1 MTAERQM
8 EEIDMETASGTKTDA
23 FLKRVELLQSELK
36 APKNN
41 YNNFGKYKYRS
52 CEDIFEAVKPLTKK
66 YNLVLHVSDD
76 LMVLDDKNAY
86 VRATATLTD
95 IETPSYTLSSAGWAR
110 IDGSKKGMD
119 AAQITGSASSYA
131 RKYALN
137 GLLLIDDTKD
147 SDYTNTGDKQEPQPY
162 QRKAEASESP
172 RRKAALQLWEAK
184 GQDPHAL
191 REYVYKKTGKTIS
204 KNTSDSEWADVL
216 DIIKND
222 SSLHDPNKIPLN
234 G

>member
-1 MTAERQM
+1 MPDRQM
-8 EEIDMETASGTKTDA
+8 EETGKMA

-36 APKNN
+36 APKSN
-41 YNNFGKYKYRS
+41 YNSFGKYKYRS

-66 YNLVLHVSDD
+66 YSVVLHVSDD

-95 IETPSYTLSSAGWAR
+95 IESPSYTLSSAGWAR
-110 IDGSKKGMD
+110 IDVSKKGMD

-147 SDYTNTGDKQEPQPY
+147 SDFTNTGGEQEPQPY
-162 QRKAEASESP
+162 QRKTEESDSP
-172 RRKAALQLWEAK
+172 RRKAALKLWEAR
-184 GQDPHAL
+184 GQDPLAL
-191 REYVYKKTGKTIS
+191 KEYVFKKTGKTIS
-204 KNTSDSEWADVL
+204 KKTNDSEWADIL
-216 DIIKND
+216 DMIKND
-222 SSLHDPNKIPLN
+222 SSLKRGD
-234 G
+234 

>member
-1 MTAERQM
+1 MPDRQM
-8 EEIDMETASGTKTDA
+8 EETGKMA

-36 APKNN
+36 APKSN
-41 YNNFGKYKYRS
+41 YNSFGKYKYRS

-66 YNLVLHVSDD
+66 YSVVLHVSDD
-76 LMVLDDKNAY
+76 LIVLDDKNAY

-95 IETPSYTLSSAGWAR
+95 IESPSYTLSSAGWAR

-147 SDYTNTGDKQEPQPY
+147 SDYTNNGDIQEPQPY
-162 QRKAEASESP
+162 SRKAEEVQDSP
-172 RRKAALQLWEAK
+172 RRKAALQLWEARGRK
-184 GQDPHAL
+184 PHEL
-191 REYVYKKTGKTIS
+191 KDYVFKKTGKTIS
-204 KNTSDSEWADVL
+204 KKTKDSEWADIL
-216 DIIKND
+216 DMIKND
-222 SSLHDPNKIPLN
+222 SSLKRGD
-234 G
+234 

>member
-1 MTAERQM
+1 M

-147 SDYTNTGDKQEPQPY
+147 SDYTNTGDKQCEPQPY
-162 QRKAEASESP
+162 KRKAEASESP

-204 KNTSDSEWADVL
+204 KKTSDSEWADVL

>member
-1 MTAERQM
+1 MPAERQM

-172 RRKAALQLWEAK
+172 RRKAALQLWEAR
-184 GQDPHAL
+184 GQDARKL
-191 REYVYKKTGKTIS
+191 QDYVFKNTGKTIS
-204 KNTSDSEWADVL
+204 KKTKDSEWADIL
-216 DIIKND
+216 DMIKND
-222 SSLHDPNKIPLN
+222 SSLKRGETHD
-234 G
+234 